1 MGNQKLFEILQK
13 NKMSSFVNELKKKIP
28 NFLNSSR
35 HGDFI
40 RWSNSVNDLPSIKIS
55 EFNFNLDSII
65 VGSKSDCSD
74 IERKLIEEKLRQLMP
89 WRKGPYNLF
98 GLILDAEWQS
108 NMKWKR
114 LEGHIKSLKNKLVL
128 DVGCGNGYYGWRM
141 LGKGAEYVVGI
152 DPSLLFYSQ
161 FRSIKKYIPDSD
173 IEIIPFGI
181 EELPNSKLYFDTV
194 FSMGVIYHRRE
205 PIEFLKQ
212 LSRCLKSGGELVIES
227 IVIDSDNLDVLI
239 PEGPYAKMKNVWSIP
254 SLKLLVKWINDAGF
268 RNTRVI
274 DTVKTTSK
282 EQRITKWMQFESLD
296 DFLDQHDRDKT
307 IEGYPAPVRSIV
319 ISEKP

>member
-40 RWSNSVNDLPSIKIS
+40 RWSNSVNDLPSIEIS
-55 EFNFNLDSII
+55 KFNLDSDSII

-74 IERKLIEEKLRQLMP
+74 IERKLIEEQLRQLMP

-161 FRSIKKYIPDSD
+161 FRAIKKYIPDSD

-254 SLKLLVKWINDAGF
+254 SLKLLVKWINGAGF